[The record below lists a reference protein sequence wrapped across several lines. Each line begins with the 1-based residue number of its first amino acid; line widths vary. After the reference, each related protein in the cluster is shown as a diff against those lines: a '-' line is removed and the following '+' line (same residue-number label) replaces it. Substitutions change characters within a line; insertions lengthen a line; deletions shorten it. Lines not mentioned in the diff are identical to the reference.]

1 MFSKERLKLRRTEKK
16 LSQTSVANYLNVT
29 RTAYHNWESGKAK
42 PNQKNLLLLS
52 KILDVEP
59 SYFESEYNIVSNYL
73 QLNEFNQVLA
83 EEFVEEL
90 LEKQLE
96 EERLA
101 KVIPLFAVEVLEDIA
116 LSAGPGQGYY
126 DEYST
131 ETVYSDEEFS
141 GYDIATWI
149 KGTSMEPAYPD
160 GDVALIRATGFDY
173 DGAVYAL
180 SWNSSVYIKKLYRTD
195 GGFRMVSIN
204 KEKNPERFI
213 PYEDELNIVGKVVGH
228 FTPVMEVD

>member
-1 MFSKERLKLRRTEKK
+1 MFSGKCLKNLRESKQ
-16 LSQTSVANYLNVT
+16 LSQAEIAIQLGVNRSSYNS
-29 RTAYHNWESGKAK
+29 WESGRAK
-42 PNQKNLLLLS
+42 PNKKNLLLLS
-52 KILDVEP
+52 EILDVEP
-59 SYFESEYNIVSNYL
+59 SYFESEYHIVNNYL
-73 QLNEFNQVLA
+73 QLNEVNQTLA
-83 EEFVEEL
+83 DEFVEEL

-96 EERLA
+96 EEGLA
-101 KVIPLFAVEVLEDIA
+101 KIVPLFAVEVLEDIE
-116 LSAGPGQGYY
+116 LSAGPGQGYF

-149 KGTSMEPAYPD
+149 KGTSMEPVYPD

-180 SWNSSVYIKKLYRTD
+180 SWNGSVYIKKLYREED
-195 GGFRMVSIN
+195 GFRMVSIN
-204 KEKNPERFI
+204 KAKNPERFI
-213 PYEDELNIVGKVVGH
+213 PYEDEPIIVGKVVGH

>member
-1 MFSKERLKLRRTEKK
+1 MFSILRLKKK
-16 LSQTSVANYLNVT
+16 RLELGYSQSSLAAQLGIT
-29 RTAYHNWESGKAK
+29 RTAYHNWESGKAI
-42 PNQKNLLLLS
+42 PNKKNLMAIAS
-52 KILDVEP
+52 ILGVEE
-59 SYFESEYNIVSNYL
+59 SYFYTDYPIVSTYL
-73 QLNEFNQVLA
+73 HLNSENKSKA
-83 EEFVEEL
+83 ERYINNL
-90 LEKQLE
+90 LEKQRE
-96 EERLA
+96 EEQLD
-101 KVIPLFAVEVLEDIA
+101 KVVPLFAVKVLEDIE
-116 LSAGPGQGYY
+116 LSAGPGQGYF
-126 DEYST
+126 DEYAT

-149 KGTSMEPAYPD
+149 SGTSMEPVYPD

-180 SWNSSVYIKKLYRTD
+180 SWNGSVYIKKLYRTD

-228 FTPVMEVD
+228 FTPVTEVD